1 MLYMVYFSSQ
11 DERATP
17 KLQIHTETK
26 IKDTWLS
33 FSSISTTLQRIICFP
48 KVMRFLEDKYWR
60 TAISSNSHIMRSHEY
75 WATCI
80 TTWRWKVHVSWL
92 TNRWFS
98 IDTDYY
104 PFDYSLKEAL
114 QQSDKWN
121 PLEILTNV
129 YMLSQVLWKSVNIP
143 QNIT

>member
-48 KVMRFLEDKYWR
+48 KVMRFWKTNIRGLQSV
-60 TAISSNSHIMRSHEY
+60 AIHTLWDPMN
-75 WATCI
+75 TGQ
-80 TTWRWKVHVSWL
+80 HVL
-92 TNRWFS
+92 PPG
-98 IDTDYY
+98 DG
-104 PFDYSLKEAL
+104 KC
-114 QQSDKWN
+114 
-121 PLEILTNV
+121 
-129 YMLSQVLWKSVNIP
+129 MLAD
-143 QNIT
+143 